1 MTSVY
6 RYQCA
11 CGDPSHPFSTFFF
24 HRVFLLFS
32 RTAVAQRSQSGCSA
46 RLPVQVPGG
55 GSGVVVEV
63 AEDAKLLQ
71 GHVSA
76 SCMLFMILMK

>member
-1 MTSVY
+1 M
-6 RYQCA
+6 
-11 CGDPSHPFSTFFF
+11 
-24 HRVFLLFS
+24 
-32 RTAVAQRSQSGCSA
+32 
-46 RLPVQVPGG
+46 QVPGG